1 MAGRKALVLTVADV
15 QQVILHIKELPF
27 KRKVQ
32 ERFMEMLQGKR
43 SMNDF
48 SETDLELVKKC
59 RYEMNAHTKQMR
71 ALAEIKAQS
80 THTRFEKEILEFS
93 NKPDIDSYF
102 LMLESL
108 KIYLKKTDQK
118 QAEIKIQNEK
128 RRIERK
134 QDDSK
139 SNARKQRDR
148 ENYFLGSSLR
158 KLFEET
164 GAFPESSDDFDRLF
178 NLVCLAKHRNY
189 LHGTQSS
196 LNRDIAML
204 NFSEEGRELRKI
216 FNEMF
221 KDPRNPFIND

>member
-15 QQVILHIKELPF
+15 QQVIRHIKQLPF
-27 KRKVQ
+27 KRKVE
-32 ERFMEMLQGKR
+32 ERFMEMLQGKKT
-43 SMNDF
+43 MNDF
-48 SETDLELVKKC
+48 SETNLELVKKC

-108 KIYLKKTDQK
+108 KIYLKKVDQK

-139 SNARKQRDR
+139 TNARKQRDR

-158 KLFEET
+158 KLFEKT
-164 GAFPESSDDFDRLF
+164 GAFPETSDDFARLL
-178 NLVCLAKHRNY
+178 NLIALAKHRNFLY
-189 LHGTQSS
+189 KTQES
-196 LNRDIAML
+196 LKLDIGML
-204 NFSEEGRELRKI
+204 NFSEEGRELIKM
-216 FNEMF
+216 FDEMSN
-221 KDPRNPFIND
+221 DPRNPFKKG

>member
-15 QQVILHIKELPF
+15 QQVMIHIKQLPF

-108 KIYLKKTDQK
+108 KIYLKKNQ
-118 QAEIKIQNEK
+118 E
-128 RRIERK
+128 
-134 QDDSK
+134 
-139 SNARKQRDR
+139 
-148 ENYFLGSSLR
+148 
-158 KLFEET
+158 
-164 GAFPESSDDFDRLF
+164 
-178 NLVCLAKHRNY
+178 
-189 LHGTQSS
+189 
-196 LNRDIAML
+196 
-204 NFSEEGRELRKI
+204 
-216 FNEMF
+216 
-221 KDPRNPFIND
+221 